1 MTLGRPGALLADRYR
16 LDRLVGATESGERWQ
31 AYDERLARPV
41 TARLTP
47 AALDA
52 EHEEAAQTAL
62 ERLARLNHPG
72 VAAVYDVGSVDE
84 ASSAVSEAGSA
95 VSAVRD
101 PSRALSY
108 AISEWTNGRTLAQI
122 MGTGPQR
129 WPRVADW
136 GRQISGAL
144 GAMHSLGIVHGALGP
159 NSIAIHDDRQVKI
172 LDAGLGPVA
181 DAPKPLDE
189 ASESVDTRDE
199 PDESDDEA
207 QEPAGSVEV
216 PAGAADDIYA
226 LGLLLW
232 ETVVGAAPAFVE
244 RDVAE
249 DVAEQDAVEDAGGD
263 AGDGTGDDAAE
274 GVVDNG
280 ADDGAEDAREGN
292 GRGPD
297 VGPLRQVGVPAE
309 LAALFAEMLDADP
322 ARRPA
327 AAVAQRRFAPFA
339 SAERIGDTLPE
350 IPLNAATVASAA
362 TAAMAAT
369 GAKAA
374 TAAGT
379 AATGA
384 VAGAGAGTAGA
395 VAGAGTGTRTG
406 AGTGASTR
414 AGTRTGAVVPTP
426 QVGDTQTSGPG
437 QRVGSPPAPG
447 AAGTGAAGAGMA
459 ADQERRRRR
468 GLLIGLALL
477 LAAIGTG
484 VGLLVANLSP
494 SGAANPNVGDTVVP
508 SVSPGT
514 VLLPNGSPSPSA
526 SLAPASAAPPG
537 KHTASSSPRPS
548 SAPPSASASSSPSA
562 SPSPS
567 AGDSSSPPASSKA
580 SSTPTAAGSDSP
592 AAGGGGSGG
601 GGSGGGAGGGATP
614 SRSAQP
620 LPGG

>member
-52 EHEEAAQTAL
+52 EHEEAAQAAL

-84 ASSAVSEAGSA
+84 PGSA
-95 VSAVRD
+95 VGEPGSGV
-101 PSRALSY
+101 SY

-181 DAPKPLDE
+181 DVPKPLDE
-189 ASESVDTRDE
+189 ASESADTRDE
-199 PDESDDEA
+199 PDESGHEA

-249 DVAEQDAVEDAGGD
+249 DVAEQDAVEDAG
-263 AGDGTGDDAAE
+263 DGTGDDAAE

-280 ADDGAEDAREGN
+280 ADNGAEDAREGN
-292 GRGPD
+292 GRGLD
-297 VGPLRQVGVPAE
+297 VEPLRRVGVPAE

-327 AAVAQRRFAPFA
+327 AAVAQQRFAPFA
-339 SAERIGDTLPE
+339 SAERIGDTPPE
-350 IPLNAATVASAA
+350 IPLNVATVASAT

-369 GAKAA
+369 GAMAA

-384 VAGAGAGTAGA
+384 VAGADAGTAGA
-395 VAGAGTGTRTG
+395 VAGAGTG

-426 QVGDTQTSGPG
+426 QVGGTQTSGLG

-447 AAGTGAAGAGMA
+447 AAGTGAAGAGLA
-459 ADQERRRRR
+459 AERERRRRR

-601 GGSGGGAGGGATP
+601 GGSGGGGGAGGGATP